1 MLAAG
6 RCHSGHHG
14 SNRGA
19 VARVKNTFVPVTAQR
34 EHALLV
40 QTSKYAERP
49 GDADATNIPRGPRPS
64 KSVTSRG
71 PSARGARSGY
81 SIRSWASCSSD
92 TVVLAEL
99 ATEDLV
105 ISTHVREKDSTLD
118 GTLLNAVLDVATR
131 GVHSDGREA
140 PAATTCRIDQS
151 TSQGVAI
158 MPPMRI
164 TRAAL
169 IAAMA
174 LLAGPPVV
182 GEQSEGGPGRTT
194 LVRRFT
200 ASDQIAG
207 RYQYLP
213 FDVPVGTGS
222 LRITYQYDRA
232 EGENV
237 IDLGLFE
244 PGPLDLGTRA
254 FRGYS
259 GGAKA
264 SILLSPTETTPGYRP
279 GPLTAGQ
286 WHVLL
291 GLYKVREAGVDVRV
305 DVETRG
311 GPMASISSN
320 LVRRPAAE
328 PLPSGS
334 RWFAGALHTHTIHSD
349 GALSPVELLELG
361 REARLDFVAITDHN
375 TVTHQAELASQNWT
389 ATTPLL
395 IVGEEVTT
403 PGGHASV
410 WGLGPEEWIDFRV
423 FPKDGRIRDLVSTAH
438 RFGALFSV
446 NHPASECIAC
456 GWTHDWMEGIDAIE
470 VSNGQ
475 HGEVA
480 RALTIWDGLLRTGR
494 RITAVGSS
502 DWHRGP
508 NPIDN
513 AHVRVLAPSLTESAI
528 LEAIRRGRVIVM
540 RSVRDATPEITV
552 SSGSNVAKVGE
563 SLTLAPESAVTISVV
578 APGMAGAE
586 MVVVANGQRA
596 ATTTLDRRGEARLEK
611 RFSPASGSG
620 YIRVEL
626 HGTDG
631 MLLAIA
637 NPVYL
642 VRP

>member
-1 MLAAG
+1 
-6 RCHSGHHG
+6 
-14 SNRGA
+14 
-19 VARVKNTFVPVTAQR
+19 
-34 EHALLV
+34 
-40 QTSKYAERP
+40 
-49 GDADATNIPRGPRPS
+49 
-64 KSVTSRG
+64 
-71 PSARGARSGY
+71 
-81 SIRSWASCSSD
+81 
-92 TVVLAEL
+92 
-99 ATEDLV
+99 
-105 ISTHVREKDSTLD
+105 
-118 GTLLNAVLDVATR
+118 
-131 GVHSDGREA
+131 
-140 PAATTCRIDQS
+140 
-151 TSQGVAI
+151 

-164 TRAAL
+164 ARAAL
-169 IAAMA
+169 VAAMA
-174 LLAGPPVV
+174 LLVGPLVM

-194 LVRRFT
+194 LVRYFT
-200 ASDQIAG
+200 TSDQIAG

-213 FDVPVGTGS
+213 FDMPVGTGS

-232 EGENV
+232 DGENV

-259 GGAKA
+259 GGAKIG
-264 SILLSPTETTPGYRP
+264 ILLSPTEATPGYRA
-279 GPLTAGQ
+279 GPLPAGR

-305 DVETRG
+305 DVEMQD
-311 GPMASISSN
+311 GPTARESPT
-320 LVRRPAAE
+320 LVRRTASESIPPA
-328 PLPSGS
+328 S
-334 RWFAGALHTHTIHSD
+334 RWFAGALHTHTVHSD
-349 GALSPVELLELG
+349 GALSPSALLELG
-361 REARLDFVAITDHN
+361 RKARLDFVAITDHN
-375 TVTHQAELASQNWT
+375 TVTHQDELASQT
-389 ATTPLL
+389 SLPSSPLL

-410 WGLGPEEWIDFRV
+410 WGLGPREWVDFRV
-423 FPKDGRIRDLVSTAH
+423 GPKDGRIKELVSAAH

-456 GWTHDWMEGIDAIE
+456 GWTHDWVEGIDAVE

-480 RALTIWDGLLRTGR
+480 RALTIWDGLLRAGR

-508 NPIDN
+508 NPIEN

-528 LEAIRRGRVIVM
+528 LDAIRRGRVIVM
-540 RSVRDATPEITV
+540 RNVRDATPDISVT
-552 SSGSNVAKVGE
+552 SGSNVARVGE
-563 SLTLAPESAVTISVV
+563 SLTLTPGSTETVKVI

-586 MVVVANGQRA
+586 MVVVANGERV
-596 ATTTLDRRGEARLEK
+596 ATKRLDPRGEAGIEK
-611 RFSPASGSG
+611 RFGPASGSG
-620 YIRVEL
+620 YLRVEL

-631 MLLAIA
+631 MPLAIA

>member
-1 MLAAG
+1 
-6 RCHSGHHG
+6 
-14 SNRGA
+14 
-19 VARVKNTFVPVTAQR
+19 
-34 EHALLV
+34 
-40 QTSKYAERP
+40 
-49 GDADATNIPRGPRPS
+49 
-64 KSVTSRG
+64 
-71 PSARGARSGY
+71 
-81 SIRSWASCSSD
+81 
-92 TVVLAEL
+92 
-99 ATEDLV
+99 
-105 ISTHVREKDSTLD
+105 
-118 GTLLNAVLDVATR
+118 
-131 GVHSDGREA
+131 
-140 PAATTCRIDQS
+140 
-151 TSQGVAI
+151 
-158 MPPMRI
+158 MPPMR
-164 TRAAL
+164 TTGAAFV
-169 IAAMA
+169 AAMA

-182 GEQSEGGPGRTT
+182 REQSGGGRGRTT
-194 LVRRFT
+194 LVRHFT
-200 ASDQIAG
+200 TSDQIAG

-259 GGAKA
+259 GGAKTG
-264 SILLSPTETTPGYRP
+264 ILLSPTETTPGYRS
-279 GPLTAGQ
+279 GPLPAGQ

-305 DVETRG
+305 DVETQG
-311 GPMASISSN
+311 GPMARISSD

-334 RWFAGALHTHTIHSD
+334 QWFAGALHTHTIHSD
-349 GALSPVELLELG
+349 GVLSPAELLELG

-375 TVTHQAELASQNWT
+375 TVTHPEELARNWS
-389 ATTPLL
+389 ASSPLL

-403 PGGHASV
+403 PAGHASV
-410 WGLGPEEWIDFRV
+410 WGLGPQEWIDFRV
-423 FPKDGRIRDLVSTAH
+423 GPKDGRIRDLVSTAH
-438 RFGALFSV
+438 HFGALFSV

-456 GWTHDWMEGIDAIE
+456 GWTHDWVEGIDAIE

-513 AHVRVLAPSLTESAI
+513 AHVRVLASSLTESAI
-528 LEAIRRGRVIVM
+528 LEAIRHGRVIVM
-540 RSVRDATPEITV
+540 RSVRDATPDITV
-552 SSGSNVAKVGE
+552 TSGSNVARVGE
-563 SLTLAPESAVTISVV
+563 SLTLTPGSTETVKVI

-596 ATTTLDRRGEARLEK
+596 ATTTIDRSGEARVEK

-620 YIRVEL
+620 YVRVEL
-626 HGTDG
+626 HGADG